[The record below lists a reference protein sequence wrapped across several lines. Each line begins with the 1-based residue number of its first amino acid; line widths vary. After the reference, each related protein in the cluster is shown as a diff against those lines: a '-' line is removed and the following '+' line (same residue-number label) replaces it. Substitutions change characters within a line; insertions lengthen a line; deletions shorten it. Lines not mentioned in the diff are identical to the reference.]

1 MPLSSWL
8 QLLAQAKA
16 ADPGGGSSVFDLIL
30 VALASGGL
38 IGALVA
44 WRKVPSDQATAAVTQ
59 SGDTLQQMRDLND
72 ELKEELA
79 RMREE
84 RDRAIGERNQ
94 ARDRAR
100 TAETEVTSLNAQ
112 VRAIARRLEQYEPPP
127 AA

>member
-1 MPLSSWL
+1 VSSWL

-16 ADPGGGSSVFDLIL
+16 ADGGGNSVFDLIL

-72 ELKEELA
+72 ELKEEL
-79 RMREE
+79 E
-84 RDRAIGERNQ
+84 RVRAERQTAITERNN

-100 TAETEVTSLNAQ
+100 TAEAQLTGLEAQ
-112 VRAIARRLEQYEPPP
+112 VRVLEQRLQRQQPPP
-127 AA
+127 AE